1 MVKVRAFSHVVPD
14 LGVVLSIMS
23 SLHASKRSRDA
34 ITPERNLRGVA
45 SNTTQAL
52 QSIDRDISSSLDYR
66 RKPRDGV
73 SSASAFYDTGTF
85 AKSPFAG
92 IPEALRPKPGRLSN
106 TQERVYELES
116 LITKDTREAEI
127 QGVIAEVPEMILKCV
142 FKSLYENVLNSIH
155 IVSHLAILAAIRDV
169 CKLVVKELTSWQRL

>member
-23 SLHASKRSRDA
+23 SLHASKRSRHA

-73 SSASAFYDTGTF
+73 SSGSAFYDTVVINF
-85 AKSPFAG
+85 VSY
-92 IPEALRPKPGRLSN
+92 LKPLFF
-106 TQERVYELES
+106 QLES

-142 FKSLYENVLNSIH
+142 SRDE
-155 IVSHLAILAAIRDV
+155 AAMAV
-169 CKLVVKELTSWQRL
+169 A